1 MKNTIKTNETEMS
14 HLLLD
19 RFYGI
24 YFDSYKRLD
33 GEVLFKIFPS
43 NEWMN
48 SVEFEKALYNL
59 VKEKF
64 SVDYWANK
72 SPYSIDGL
80 VISSAPNT
88 DEIDALIAYYI
99 Y

>member
-43 NEWMN
+43 NKWMN
-48 SVEFEKALYNL
+48 SVEFEKTLYKMLKDNL
-59 VKEKF
+59 
-64 SVDYWANK
+64 SIDYWANK
-72 SPYSIDGL
+72 SPYSIDGQI
-80 VISSAPNT
+80 ISSAPSV

>member
-1 MKNTIKTNETEMS
+1 ME

-19 RFYGI
+19 RFYGV
-24 YFDSYKRLD
+24 YFDTYKRLD

-43 NEWMN
+43 NKWLN
-48 SVEFEKALYNL
+48 CAEFEKTLCSLLREETLGEFIA
-59 VKEKF
+59 
-64 SVDYWANK
+64 
-72 SPYSIDGL
+72 
-80 VISSAPNT
+80 SAPSTDEIDTLIASFFTPGKSTSAPST

>member
-1 MKNTIKTNETEMS
+1 MENTQKTNETEMS
-14 HLLLD
+14 HLLLE

-24 YFDSYKRLD
+24 YFDTYRRLD
-33 GEVLFKIFPS
+33 GEVLFKIHPS
-43 NEWMN
+43 NKWMN
-48 SVEFEKALYNL
+48 CVEFEKTLYKL
-59 VKEKF
+59 IKTEF

-72 SPYSIDGL
+72 NPYSIDGL
-80 VISSAPNT
+80 VISSAPSV

>member
-1 MKNTIKTNETEMS
+1 ME

-24 YFDSYKRLD
+24 YFDTYRRLD

-43 NEWMN
+43 NKWLN
-48 SVEFEKALYNL
+48 CVEFEKTLCNL
-59 VKEKF
+59 LREEL
-64 SVDYWANK
+64 SIDYWANK
-72 SPYSIDGL
+72 NPYSIDGMI
-80 VISSAPNT
+80 ISSAPST

>member
-1 MKNTIKTNETEMS
+1 ME

-24 YFDSYKRLD
+24 YFDTYKKLD
-33 GEVLFKIFPS
+33 GRVLFKIHPS
-43 NEWMN
+43 NKWI
-48 SVEFEKALYNL
+48 SCTEFEKTLYKML
-59 VKEKF
+59 KEKL
-64 SVDYWANK
+64 SIDYWANK

-80 VISSAPNT
+80 VISSAPSV

>member
-1 MKNTIKTNETEMS
+1 ME

-24 YFDSYKRLD
+24 YFDTYRRLD

-43 NEWMN
+43 NKWLN
-48 SVEFEKALYNL
+48 CTEFFQTLCSLLREETLGEFIA
-59 VKEKF
+59 
-64 SVDYWANK
+64 
-72 SPYSIDGL
+72 
-80 VISSAPNT
+80 SAPST